1 MATVQESASKQAKT
15 RKAADKHAK
24 AKKPTSPTKS
34 AKSKSGAKHA
44 RQTRKPSSTR
54 KHELT
59 PSIIDCGWGRLIFG
73 QSFSNAR
80 DLANALQEETQGR
93 RDIAFYVSEPHLVLA
108 NAPQALFLDPSH
120 TFRLDLTKTAIKR
133 SSASGI
139 NIRKARPAD
148 EAAINA
154 IYTSHGMVPLRE
166 GYIGKL
172 KAGGPVRV
180 LVAEDKSKKDIVG
193 VVLGVDHKGA
203 FNDPENGSSLWALA
217 VDLRTALPGIGQ
229 QLVQGLAAAHKK
241 AGSNYM
247 DLSVMHD
254 NTEAIGLYHKFG
266 FTQVPVFSVKNK
278 NQINERLFIG
288 PEPVA
293 KLNIYASIITDEA
306 RRRGITIEIE
316 DAEAGLFK
324 LSLGGRS
331 VNCRE
336 SLSDLTS
343 AVAMSRCD
351 DKALTHRLLSAAGV
365 DVPGQAVLYSE
376 ADAIAFL
383 EKHKRIVIKP
393 ARGEQGTG
401 VAVDLRSQS
410 SVVTAYRQARVLS
423 DRVLGEEFV
432 DGDDLRIIVIN
443 GEVVAA
449 AIRKPANIVGNG
461 RHSIMSL
468 IDKQSRRRAAATKG
482 ESRIPLDAETERCVR
497 QAGHSLHDI
506 LEDGVMLAVRK
517 TANLHTGG
525 TIHDVTELLHPKL
538 NEVACQAAKVLSMPL
553 VGFDL
558 IVDAPDKPRYRFI
571 EANERPGLANHE
583 PAPTA
588 EKFIDMLFPAT
599 KAQARASE

>member
-1 MATVQESASKQAKT
+1 MTTVQENVSKQGKSRKAAPNRAAKTARPPKTAKPGSAAKQAKQK
-15 RKAADKHAK
+15 RKAL
-24 AKKPTSPTKS
+24 
-34 AKSKSGAKHA
+34 
-44 RQTRKPSSTR
+44 STR
-54 KHELT
+54 QHNLT
-59 PSIIDCGWGRLIFG
+59 PSIVDCGWGRLIFG

-80 DLANALQEETQGR
+80 ELANALQDETQGR

-120 TFRLDLTKTAIKR
+120 TFRLDLTKAEIKR

-139 NIRKARPAD
+139 SIRKARRSD

-172 KAGGPVRV
+172 KASGPVRV
-180 LVAEDKSKKDIVG
+180 LVAEDKSTNNVIG
-193 VVLGVDHKGA
+193 VVLGVDHKIA
-203 FNDPENGSSLWALA
+203 FDDPENGSSLWALA

-241 AGSNYM
+241 ADRSYM

-266 FTQVPVFSVKNK
+266 FNQVPVFSVKNK

-316 DAEAGLFK
+316 DAEAGIFK

-351 DKALTHRLLSAAGV
+351 DKALTHRLLAAAGV
-365 DVPGQAVLYSE
+365 DVPGQTVVYSE
-376 ADAIAFL
+376 ADAITFL
-383 EKHKRIVIKP
+383 EKHKRIVVKP

-410 SVVTAYRQARVLS
+410 SVITAYRQARVLS
-423 DRVLGEEFV
+423 DRVLAEEFV
-432 DGDDLRIIVIN
+432 EGDDLRIIVIN

-449 AIRKPANIVGNG
+449 AIRKPASVVGNG

-468 IDKQSRRRAAATKG
+468 IDKQSRRRSAATKG

-506 LEDGVMLAVRK
+506 LGDGEVLVVRK

-525 TIHDVTELLHPKL
+525 TIHDVTEELHPRL
-538 NEVACQAAKVLSMPL
+538 SEVACHAANVLSMPL

-558 IVDAPDKPRYRFI
+558 IVDAPDKPSYRFI

-588 EKFIDMLFPAT
+588 EKFIDMLFPET
-599 KAQARASE
+599 KAQARGNE